1 MVSRRIKSSV
11 SHQSYV
17 KVQCETR
24 FPMIQFPA
32 FLSMTWA
39 FGNGRIVVPR
49 AEMGTGI
56 ESVLCD
62 LRVLRGKKKMPGRSA
77 TEFTG
82 DAEFVLRQDCIGR
95 NTQSQERFHP
105 ADALHGGHAPGH
117 GTAGLPRSRID
128 LEPQAQA
135 TGFGSL
141 ARPKRRPLAAYIR
154 ISLRSA
160 AHTAASFT
168 RHGPCRIN

>member
-62 LRVLRGKKKMPGRSA
+62 LRVLRGKKRCRAVQPQSSQGTRSLCSDRIASAGTLNHKNASIQRMHCTEAMHPDTGQPGFHDRGLISNRR
-77 TEFTG
+77 
-82 DAEFVLRQDCIGR
+82 LRQPGSEVSLG
-95 NTQSQERFHP
+95 QSGDRWRRTS
-105 ADALHGGHAPGH
+105 G
-117 GTAGLPRSRID
+117 SRC
-128 LEPQAQA
+128 
-135 TGFGSL
+135 G
-141 ARPKRRPLAAYIR
+141 RRP
-154 ISLRSA
+154 
-160 AHTAASFT
+160 TPPPAS
-168 RHGPCRIN
+168 RGAVHAG